1 MPPLCRTKH
10 NRAKPMFELPSAIFS
25 IADSNEFRFARF
37 YIVCEA
43 VLLGTLGNPLI
54 VCGLS
59 DTPRELSKRGKT
71 QNSMSGV
78 ARKKYSDFTPKNAAA
93 GCIWNLS
100 FSLSPYKTYA
110 VLCFRNPAVIFPL
123 RSPAEVSCCRTCRHH
138 FPDVPVQ
145 TECPHL
151 PAVHRVCNTSVRYAG

>member
-1 MPPLCRTKH
+1 MS
-10 NRAKPMFELPSAIFS
+10 ELSSALFS
-25 IADSNEFRFARF
+25 IADDNEFRFARF

-43 VLLGTLGNPLI
+43 VPLGAPESPLI

-71 QNSMSGV
+71 QNSMSDV
-78 ARKKYSDFTPKNAAA
+78 ARKKYSDFTPKN
-93 GCIWNLS
+93 CRCRLHLELIV

>member
-1 MPPLCRTKH
+1 MPRRTSSMICVFPSLEHSTGGVRNPQTILGLLCVPPCWHQKVRSLSAVCRT
-10 NRAKPMFELPSAIFS
+10 LPVNCPNVERHRIRCPTWHGRNTR
-25 IADSNEFRFARF
+25 ILLQR
-37 YIVCEA
+37 IV
-43 VLLGTLGNPLI
+43 
-54 VCGLS
+54 
-59 DTPRELSKRGKT
+59 
-71 QNSMSGV
+71 
-78 ARKKYSDFTPKNAAA
+78 AA

-100 FSLSPYKTYA
+100 FSLSPYKIYA
-110 VLCFRNPAVIFPL
+110 ILCFKNPAVIFRL